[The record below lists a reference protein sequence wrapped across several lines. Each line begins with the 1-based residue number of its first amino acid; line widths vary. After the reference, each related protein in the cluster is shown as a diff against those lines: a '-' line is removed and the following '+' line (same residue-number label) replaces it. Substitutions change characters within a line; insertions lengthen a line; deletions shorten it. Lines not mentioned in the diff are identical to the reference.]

1 MIDLSIEGT
10 DRAKLE
16 NLGQENMEVLCIILV
31 IFSVSVKMF
40 PKSENGCFISTDK
53 ETLLWAIHL
62 TILAP
67 STLTSLFLLWDPQA
81 QITEGSMLGMARGP
95 RSCPGGPCTIAGD

>member
-40 PKSENGCFISTDK
+40 PKS
-53 ETLLWAIHL
+53 
-62 TILAP
+62 
-67 STLTSLFLLWDPQA
+67 
-81 QITEGSMLGMARGP
+81 
-95 RSCPGGPCTIAGD
+95 

>member
-53 ETLLWAIHL
+53 ETLL
-62 TILAP
+62 
-67 STLTSLFLLWDPQA
+67 
-81 QITEGSMLGMARGP
+81 
-95 RSCPGGPCTIAGD
+95 